1 MKRLVTLAYAIAMMA
16 LLAVS
21 AAAQSAATAEL
32 HVSVKDPKGAVVK
45 NATVAIRNEAQNFGR
60 TTTSNVNGE
69 YQFLL
74 LPPGRYTVKV
84 EAPGFAKVEATN
96 VTVTVGQMAEL
107 PVTLQVAGVT
117 ETVSV
122 SAEAELVETQRT
134 SSTTTINQERIE
146 NLPINGRN
154 YINFALTDSQVERDI
169 APSIGAAP
177 TSGLNFSGQRARA
190 NQVNVDGAD
199 AVDNSVNGIRST
211 VSQEGVQEFEIV
223 NNSYAP
229 EYGRASGGVVNI
241 ITKSGSNQFHGD
253 VFGYLRNRNLQA
265 TNPFSVNAN
274 GKISN
279 PAYTRVQAGM
289 AFGGPIVRD
298 KTFYFFSF
306 ETTRRHETGFSNIGA
321 NNFGLVPFDTSLV
334 RLPFGTLNLT
344 PDQIGFLTNPSV
356 VALEQ
361 ANLAFATAVGTYAA
375 TAGAGSAVALNGLV
389 PAGILA
395 PIPLPVFPSSRAPLP
410 ASFVPMNSL
419 IGNYP
424 IFEGTS
430 LYSLRLDHH
439 LSSSQ
444 QLSLRGGVS
453 PSTTTGIQV
462 NAQGPQNFGQNAFSR
477 TSQQTYR
484 DISFSAHDTLTL
496 GNNKVNDFLFAYSRR
511 GLLYN
516 FSSAPGGGNVAV
528 NIPGFAFFG
537 REPFSFV
544 NRTEQRY
551 QLSDSLSWAKGNHN
565 LKFGVDGNYL
575 PLQADFTVNFGG
587 VYNFGGLDLP
597 GLPSIPGIPSFPG
610 VSPIQAY
617 GLGLPQNFIQGVGN
631 PHDAFSNTP
640 LGGFIQD
647 SWRALP
653 NLTLNYGVRYDVELT
668 PTFAA
673 INSFSQ
679 AAQKSLGIT
688 QGIPRDWDNVAPRIG
703 LAWDPGNDGKTV
715 VRASYGMFFDHPLLA
730 LAFDSDVADG
740 AQAPQVVLFG
750 GSPCSVAAPG
760 SNASPLNLNAANTFQ
775 GTLGNANCTP
785 TGLAQALNYLS
796 SQQRFNATPNAPS
809 AFVGQQYLAAHI
821 PLILQPFGFP
831 TAANFQYPY
840 SNQANLTLE
849 RDLGHNFALSLQ
861 YNFNAGKRLNRPINA
876 NAVRSDL
883 LIHNYQV
890 AAAAG
895 DVGALT
901 GGTSA
906 PLFVGSAGAPCGV
919 DMNPGPFL
927 GQPWVSS
934 SLVSFFR
941 PSGLNPS
948 LAQALIASPAAACV
962 GLARQILSAEG
973 LNASCDPLSLSGCIP
988 FSDMPANFSNGSSV
1002 YQGFTANLRKRFSN
1016 HYEFLASYTYSHAID
1031 DSTDLE
1037 SPLSPQN
1044 NYDPNADRSTSLFDQ
1059 RHRFVLSGVYQTG
1072 KLSGSGI
1079 WSKLGSDWTFA
1090 PIIEAGAGRPFNI
1103 ITGAD
1108 RNFDFGTTTD
1118 RPLAV
1123 PSGTPQNLCGDQA
1136 VASRFSPTGFLQP
1149 ACFLNGTLIGNLG
1162 RNAGVRPST
1171 LFTDM
1176 RVARHIAFGERVGL
1190 DAMVDAFNF
1199 INKFNVAD
1207 VNPLWTNAGQP
1218 TAAFDPR
1225 QFQLALKLSW

>member
-1 MKRLVTLAYAIAMMA
+1 MKMLVKLGYIASVVTLLAAAAM
-16 LLAVS
+16 
-21 AAAQSAATAEL
+21 AQSAATAEL
-32 HVSVKDPKGAVVK
+32 HVTVKDPKGAVVRD
-45 NATVAIRNEAQNFGR
+45 ATVAVRNEAQNFAR
-60 TTTSNVNGE
+60 STTSNVNGE

-74 LPPGRYTVKV
+74 LPPGRYAVSV
-84 EAPGFAKVEATN
+84 EAAGFAKTVAPN
-96 VTVTVGQMAEL
+96 VTVTVGQVAEL
-107 PVTLQVAGVT
+107 PVMLQVAAVS

-154 YINFALTDSQVERDI
+154 YINFALTDSQVERDT

-177 TSGLNFSGQRARA
+177 TSGLNFGGQRARD
-190 NQVNVDGAD
+190 NHVNVDGAD

-211 VSQEGVQEFEIV
+211 VSQEGVQEFQII

-253 VFGYLRNRNLQA
+253 AFGYLRNRKLQA
-265 TNPFSVNAN
+265 TNPFSVDAS
-274 GKISN
+274 GKAVN
-279 PAYTRVQAGM
+279 PAYTRVQAGT
-289 AFGGPIVRD
+289 AFGGPIVKD

-321 NNFGLVPFDTSLV
+321 NNFGLMPFDTRLV
-334 RLPFGTLNLT
+334 GMPFGTLNLT
-344 PDQIGFLTNPSV
+344 PDQIGFLTNPAV
-356 VALEQ
+356 LATEQ
-361 ANLAFATAVGTYAA
+361 ASLAFAKAVATYAA
-375 TAGAGSAVALNGLV
+375 TAGAGSAVATNGFV

-395 PIPLPVFPSSRAPLP
+395 PIPLPIFPSSEAPLP

-430 LYSLRLDHH
+430 LYSLRLDQRI
-439 LSSSQ
+439 SSNH
-444 QLSLRGGVS
+444 QLTLRGGVS

-462 NAQGPQNFGQNAFSR
+462 NAQGPQNFGQNAYSR
-477 TSQQTYR
+477 TSRQTYR
-484 DISFSAHDTLTL
+484 DLSISAHDTVSI

-516 FSSAPGGGNVAV
+516 FSSGPGGSNVAV

-551 QLSDSLSWAKGNHN
+551 QVSESLSWAKGNHD

-587 VYNFGGLDLP
+587 VYNFGGLNLP
-597 GLPSIPGIPSFPG
+597 GLPSIPGLPNFPG

-631 PHDAFSNTP
+631 PHDAFTNTP

-688 QGIPRDWDNVAPRIG
+688 QGIPRDWDNVAPRVG
-703 LAWDPGNDGKTV
+703 LAWDPGNNGKTV

-750 GSPCSVAAPG
+750 GSPCGVTAPL
-760 SNASPLNLNAANTFQ
+760 SNASALNLNAANTFQ
-775 GTLGNANCTP
+775 GTLGNPNCTP
-785 TGLAQALNYLS
+785 TGLAQVLNFVP

-809 AFVGQQYLAAHI
+809 AFVGQEYLARHI

-861 YNFNAGKRLNRPINA
+861 YNFNAVKRLNRPINA

-883 LIHNYQV
+883 LVHNYQV

-895 DVGALT
+895 DPGALS
-901 GGTSA
+901 GGASA
-906 PLFVGSAGAPCGV
+906 PLFVGSIGAPCGV
-919 DMNPGPFL
+919 NLNPGPFQ

-941 PSGLNPS
+941 SSGLNPS
-948 LAQALIASPAAACV
+948 LAQAAIAGGAGACV
-962 GLARQILSAEG
+962 GLAQQVLAAEG
-973 LNASCDPLSLSGCIP
+973 LNAACDPLSLSGCIP

-1002 YQGFTANLRKRFSN
+1002 YHGFTANLRKRFSS
-1016 HYEFLASYTYSHAID
+1016 HYEFLVSYTYSHAID

-1037 SPLSPQN
+1037 SPLAPQD
-1044 NYDPNADRSTSLFDQ
+1044 NYNPNGDRSTSLFDQ
-1059 RHRFVLSGVYQTG
+1059 RHRFVFSGVYQTG
-1072 KLSGSGI
+1072 KLSGGFL
-1079 WSKLGSDWTFA
+1079 SKLASNWTFA

-1103 ITGAD
+1103 ITGSD

-1123 PSGTPQNLCGDQA
+1123 PGGTPQNLCGDQA
-1136 VASRFSPTGFLQP
+1136 VPSTFSPTGWLQP
-1149 ACFLNGTLIGNLG
+1149 ACFLNGTLIGNLS

-1176 RVARHIAFGERVGL
+1176 RVARHIGFGERVGV
-1190 DAMVDAFNF
+1190 DAMVDVFNF
-1199 INKFNVAD
+1199 INRFNVAD
-1207 VNPLWTNAGQP
+1207 VNPLWTNAGQT

-1225 QFQLALKLSW
+1225 QLQLALKFSW

>member
-1 MKRLVTLAYAIAMMA
+1 MKMLVRLGYIASVVTL
-16 LLAVS
+16 LAAA

-32 HVSVKDPKGAVVK
+32 HVTVKDPKGAVVR
-45 NATVAIRNEAQNFGR
+45 NATVAVRNEAQNFER
-60 TTTSNVNGE
+60 STTSNVNGE
-69 YQFLL
+69 YQFLS
-74 LPPGRYTVKV
+74 LPPGRYAVSV
-84 EAPGFAKVEATN
+84 EAAGFAKIVAQN
-96 VTVTVGQMAEL
+96 VTVTVGQVAEL
-107 PVTLQVAGVT
+107 PVMLQVAAAS

-134 SSTTTINQERIE
+134 STTTTINQERIE

-190 NQVNVDGAD
+190 NLVNVDGAD

-211 VSQEGVQEFEIV
+211 VSQEGVQEFQIV

-265 TNPFSVNAN
+265 TNPFSFNAA
-274 GKISN
+274 GKVSD
-279 PAYTRVQAGM
+279 PAYTRVQAGT
-289 AFGGPIVRD
+289 AFGGPIVKD
-298 KTFYFFSF
+298 KTFYYFSF

-321 NNFGLVPFDTSLV
+321 NNFGLVPFDTSRV
-334 RLPFGTLNLT
+334 GMSFGTLDLT

-356 VALEQ
+356 LQLEQ
-361 ANLAFATAVGTYAA
+361 ASLPFAQAVGRYAA
-375 TAGAGSAVALNGLV
+375 AAGAASGVALNGVV
-389 PAGILA
+389 PQT
-395 PIPLPVFPSSRAPLP
+395 IPLLGGLPLFPSSGALLP

-430 LYSLRLDHH
+430 LYSLRLDHKI
-439 LSSSQ
+439 SSNQ
-444 QLSLRGGVS
+444 QLMLRGGVS

-484 DISFSAHDTLTL
+484 DVSISAHDMLTI

-516 FSSAPGGGNVAV
+516 FSSGPGGGNVAV

-551 QLSDSLSWAKGNHN
+551 QVSDSLSWAKGNHN
-565 LKFGVDGNYL
+565 MKFGIDANYL

-587 VYNFGGLDLP
+587 VYNFGGVGLP
-597 GLPSIPGIPSFPG
+597 GLPTIPGIPNFPG
-610 VSPIQAY
+610 MSPIQAY

-631 PHDAFSNTP
+631 PHDAFTNTP

-688 QGIPRDWDNVAPRIG
+688 QGIPRDWDNVAPRVG
-703 LAWDPGNDGKTV
+703 LAWDPANNGKTV

-750 GSPCSVAAPG
+750 SSPCSVTAPLT
-760 SNASPLNLNAANTFQ
+760 NASPLNLNAANTFQ
-775 GTLGNANCTP
+775 GTLGNPNCTP
-785 TGLAQALNYLS
+785 LGLAQALNFVPN
-796 SQQRFNATPNAPS
+796 QQRFNATPNAPS
-809 AFVGQQYLAAHI
+809 AFVGQKYLAAGI

-840 SNQANLTLE
+840 SNQANLTVE

-883 LIHNYQV
+883 LIRNWQL
-890 AAAAG
+890 AEMAG
-895 DVGALT
+895 DSGAQLSVS
-901 GGTSA
+901 GGSA
-906 PLFVGSAGAPCGV
+906 PLFVGSVPGTLPCGTF
-919 DMNPGPFL
+919 N
-927 GQPWVSS
+927 GQPWVNSA
-934 SLVSFFR
+934 LVSFFR
-941 PSGLNPS
+941 PSGINPS
-948 LAQALIASPAAACV
+948 LARALIASGGGACV
-962 GLARQILSAEG
+962 TLAQGLLAAEG
-973 LNASCDPLSLSGCIP
+973 LNAACDPLSLSGCIP

-1002 YQGFTANLRKRFSN
+1002 YHGFSANLRKRFSS
-1016 HYEFLASYTYSHAID
+1016 HYEFLVSYTYSHAID
-1031 DSTDLE
+1031 DSVDLE
-1037 SPLSPQN
+1037 SPLSPQD
-1044 NYDPNADRSTSLFDQ
+1044 NYNPSGDRSTSLFDQ
-1059 RHRFVLSGVYQTG
+1059 RHRFVFSGVYQTG
-1072 KLSGSGI
+1072 KLSGGF

-1103 ITGAD
+1103 ITGSD

-1123 PSGTPQNLCGDQA
+1123 PGGTPQNLCGDQA
-1136 VASRFSPTGFLQP
+1136 VPSKFSPTGWLQP
-1149 ACFLNGTLIGNLG
+1149 ACFLNGTLIGNLS

-1176 RVARHIAFGERVGL
+1176 RVARHIGFGERVGM
-1190 DAMVDAFNF
+1190 DAMVDVFNF
-1199 INKFNVAD
+1199 INRFNVAD
-1207 VNPLWTNAGQP
+1207 VNPLWTNAGQA

-1225 QFQLALKLSW
+1225 QLQLALKLSW

>member
-1 MKRLVTLAYAIAMMA
+1 MKKLVTMAYVVGLVA
-16 LLAVS
+16 LLALG

-32 HVSVKDPKGAVVK
+32 HVVVKDPKGALVK
-45 NATVAIRNEAQNFGR
+45 DASVAVRNEAQNFGR
-60 TTTSNVNGE
+60 STSSNANGL
-69 YQFLL
+69 YQFPL
-74 LPPGRYTVKV
+74 LPPGSYTVTV
-84 EAPGFAKVEATN
+84 EASGFAKTVAQN
-96 VTVTVGQMAEL
+96 VTVTVGQVAEL
-107 PVTLQVAGVT
+107 PVTLQLATVS
-117 ETVSV
+117 ETVNV
-122 SAEAELVETQRT
+122 STEAALVETQRT

-154 YINFALTDSQVERDI
+154 YINFALTDSQVLRDT

-177 TSGLNFSGQRARA
+177 TSGLNFGGQRARD

-211 VSQEGVQEFEIV
+211 VSQEGVQEFQIV
-223 NNSYAP
+223 NNSYAA

-253 VFGYLRNRNLQA
+253 VFGYLRNRKLQA
-265 TNPFSVNAN
+265 VNPFSNV
-274 GKISN
+274 SD
-279 PAYTRVQAGM
+279 PAYTRVQAGT
-289 AFGGPIVRD
+289 AFGGPIIKD

-321 NNFGLVPFDTSLV
+321 NNFGLLPFDTGLV
-334 RLPFGTLNLT
+334 NLPFGTLNLT
-344 PDQIGFLTNPSV
+344 PDQVGFLTNPSV
-356 VALEQ
+356 LQLEQ
-361 ANLAFATAVGTYAA
+361 ASMPFAEAVAQYAA
-375 TAGAGSAVALNGLV
+375 AAGAASGVALTGQVPQKVAPFFGGLTT
-389 PAGILA
+389 I
-395 PIPLPVFPSSRAPLP
+395 FPSSFAPLP

-430 LYSLRLDHH
+430 LYSLRLDHRI
-439 LSSSQ
+439 STNN
-444 QLSLRGGVS
+444 QLMLRGGVS
-453 PSTTTGIQV
+453 PSTATGIQV
-462 NAQGPQNFGQNAFSR
+462 NAQGPQNFGQNAWSR

-484 DISFSAHDTLTL
+484 DISINAHETATI

-516 FSSAPGGGNVAV
+516 FSSAPGGSNVAV

-551 QLSDSLSWAKGNHN
+551 QVSDSLSWIKGNHN
-565 LKFGVDGNYL
+565 VKFGVDGNYL

-597 GLPSIPGIPSFPG
+597 NLPSIPGIPNFPG

-631 PHDAFSNTP
+631 PHDAFTNTP

-668 PTFAA
+668 PTFSA
-673 INSFSQ
+673 INAFSR
-679 AAQKSLGIT
+679 AAEKSLGIT
-688 QGIPRDWDNVAPRIG
+688 QGIPRDWDNVAPRVG

-715 VRASYGMFFDHPLLA
+715 VRASYGIFFDHPLLA

-750 GSPCSVAAPG
+750 GSPCNVVIPPLSTP
-760 SNASPLNLNAANTFQ
+760 SPLNLNAANTFQ
-775 GTLGNANCTP
+775 GVLGDPNCTSP
-785 TGLAQALNYLS
+785 ALAQALNYLP
-796 SQQRFNATPNAPS
+796 SQQRFNPAPNAPS
-809 AFVGQQYLAAHI
+809 AFVGQQYLAAGI

-831 TAANFQYPY
+831 TGANFQYPY
-840 SNQANLTLE
+840 SNQANLTVE

-883 LIHNYQV
+883 LVHNYQV

-895 DVGALT
+895 DPGALS
-901 GGTSA
+901 GGASA
-906 PLFVGSAGAPCGV
+906 PLFVGSVGIPCGV
-919 DMNPGPFL
+919 NLNPGPL
-927 GQPWVSS
+927 QGQPWVSS

-948 LAQALIASPAAACV
+948 LAQAAIAGGAGACIP
-962 GLARQILSAEG
+962 LAQQILAAGG
-973 LNASCDPLSLSGCIP
+973 LNAGCDPLSLSGCIP

-1002 YQGFTANLRKRFSN
+1002 YHGFTANLRKRFSN
-1016 HYEFLASYTYSHAID
+1016 HYELLASYTYSHAID

-1037 SPLSPQN
+1037 SPLAPQN
-1044 NYDPNADRSTSLFDQ
+1044 NYDPNSDRSTSLFDQ
-1059 RHRFVLSGVYQTG
+1059 RHRFVFSGVYQTG
-1072 KLSGSGI
+1072 KLSGGSF

-1103 ITGAD
+1103 ITGSD

-1123 PSGTPQNLCGDQA
+1123 AGGTPQNLCGDQA
-1136 VASRFSPTGFLQP
+1136 VASSYSPTGWLQP
-1149 ACFLNGTLIGNLG
+1149 ACFLNGTLLGNLG

-1190 DAMVDAFNF
+1190 DAIVDAFNF

-1207 VNPLWTNAGQP
+1207 VNPLWSNAGQP

-1225 QFQLALKLSW
+1225 QLQLALKLSW

>member
-1 MKRLVTLAYAIAMMA
+1 MNKLVKLGYTLSVII
-16 LLAVS
+16 LLAATAV
-21 AAAQSAATAEL
+21 AQSAATAEL
-32 HVSVKDPKGAVVK
+32 HVTVKDPKGALVK
-45 NATVAIRNEAQNFGR
+45 DATVAVRNEAQNFGR
-60 TTTSNVNGE
+60 TTTSNVNGM

-74 LPPGRYTVKV
+74 LPPGRYAVSV
-84 EAPGFAKVEATN
+84 EASGFAKTVAQN
-96 VTVTVGQMAEL
+96 VTLTVGQVAEL
-107 PVTLQVAGVT
+107 PVMLQLATVS
-117 ETVSV
+117 ETVNV
-122 SAEAELVETQRT
+122 STEAALVETQRT
-134 SSTTTINQERIE
+134 SSTTTIDQERID

-154 YINFALTDSQVERDI
+154 YINFALTDSQVERDT

-177 TSGLNFSGQRARA
+177 TSGLNFSGQRARD

-211 VSQEGVQEFEIV
+211 ISQEGVQEFQIV

-241 ITKSGSNQFHGD
+241 ITKSGSNLFHGD
-253 VFGYLRNRNLQA
+253 VFGYLRNRKLQA
-265 TNPFSVNAN
+265 VNRFSNV
-274 GKISN
+274 SN
-279 PAYTRVQAGM
+279 PAYTRVQAGA
-289 AFGGPIVRD
+289 AFGGPIVKD

-306 ETTRRHETGFSNIGA
+306 ETTRRHETGFSTIGA
-321 NNFGLVPFDTSLV
+321 DNFGLTPFDSTLV
-334 RLPFGTLNLT
+334 GLPFGTLNLT
-344 PDQIGFLTNPSV
+344 NDQIGFLTNPSV
-356 VALEQ
+356 LALEQ
-361 ANLAFATAVGTYAA
+361 ASPAFAQAVAGYAA
-375 TAGAGSAVALNGLV
+375 AAGAASGVALNGVV
-389 PAGILA
+389 PQNLGPLAGGGL
-395 PIPLPVFPSSRAPLP
+395 PIFPSSGAPLP
-410 ASFVPMNSL
+410 SSFVPMSTL
-419 IGNYP
+419 VGNYP

-430 LYSLRLDHH
+430 LYSLRLDHRI
-439 LSSSQ
+439 SSNN
-444 QLSLRGGVS
+444 QLMLRAGVS

-462 NAQGPQNFGQNAFSR
+462 NAQGPQNFGQNAYSR

-484 DISFSAHDTLTL
+484 DFSINAHDTMTL

-551 QLSDSLSWAKGNHN
+551 QLSDSLSWVKGNHN
-565 LKFGVDGNYL
+565 MKFGIDANYL

-587 VYNFGGLDLP
+587 IYNFGGLDLP
-597 GLPSIPGIPSFPG
+597 GFPTIPGIPNFPG

-631 PHDAFSNTP
+631 PHDAFTNTP
-640 LGGFIQD
+640 LGAFLQD
-647 SWRALP
+647 SWRVRP

-673 INSFSQ
+673 INPFSQ
-679 AAQKSLGIT
+679 AAQNALGIT
-688 QGIPRDWDNVAPRIG
+688 QGIPRDWDNVAPRVG

-715 VRASYGMFFDHPLLA
+715 IRASYGMFFDHPLLA

-740 AQAPQVVLFG
+740 AQAPQVILFG
-750 GSPCSVAAPG
+750 GSPCTAA
-760 SNASPLNLNAANTFQ
+760 STASPLNLNAANTFQ
-775 GTLGNANCTP
+775 GTLGNSNCTP
-785 TGLAQALNYLS
+785 TGLSQALNYLS
-796 SQQRFNATPNAPS
+796 NQQRFNPTPNAPS
-809 AFVGQQYLAAHI
+809 AFVGQQYLAAGI

-840 SNQANLTLE
+840 SNQANLTIE

-895 DVGALT
+895 DPGALSV
-901 GGTSA
+901 GTSA
-906 PLFVGSAGAPCGV
+906 PLFVGSIGAPCGV
-919 DMNPGPFL
+919 NLNPGPL
-927 GQPWVSS
+927 QGQPWVSS

-948 LAQALIASPAAACV
+948 LAQAAIAGGAGACV
-962 GLARQILSAEG
+962 GLANQIMAAEG
-973 LNASCDPLSLSGCIP
+973 LNANCDPLSLAGCIP
-988 FSDMPANFSNGSSV
+988 FSDMPANYSNGSSV
-1002 YQGFTANLRKRFSN
+1002 YHGFTANLRKRFSH
-1016 HYEFLASYTYSHAID
+1016 HYELLASYTYSHAID

-1037 SPLSPQN
+1037 SPLSAQN
-1044 NYDPNADRSTSLFDQ
+1044 NYDPNADRSSSLFDQ
-1059 RHRFVLSGVYQTG
+1059 RHRFVFSGVYQTG
-1072 KLSGSGI
+1072 KLSGSGF

-1103 ITGAD
+1103 ITGSD

-1123 PSGTPQNLCGDQA
+1123 GAGTPQNLCGDQT
-1136 VASRFSPTGFLQP
+1136 VASSYSPTGFLQP
-1149 ACFLNGTLIGNLG
+1149 ACFLNGTVIGNLG

-1207 VNPLWTNAGQP
+1207 VNPLWTNAGQA

-1225 QFQLALKLSW
+1225 QIQLALKLSW